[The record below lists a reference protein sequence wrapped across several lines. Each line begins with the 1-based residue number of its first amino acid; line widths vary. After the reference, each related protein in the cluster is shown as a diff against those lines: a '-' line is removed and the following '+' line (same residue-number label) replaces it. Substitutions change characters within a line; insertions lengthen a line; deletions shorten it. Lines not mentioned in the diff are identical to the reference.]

1 MLPPLMIAV
10 APNGARKTK
19 RDHPALPTSAQELAA
34 TARECREAGA
44 CMIHLH
50 VRDKKNGHTLDPI
63 LYEEAIRAIRNE
75 VKDGL
80 ILQITTEAV
89 GIYNAG
95 EQIEVVKAVRPEA
108 ASIAL
113 REFCPDASYEKAA
126 GEFFEWMYKERIA
139 PQYILYDL
147 EDLERFKIYCQKGL
161 VPGHNHS
168 ILLVLGRY
176 TREQQSDPKDL
187 DPLLKGI
194 PKDSN
199 WWLCAFG
206 KNESTCMSK
215 VAELG
220 GHCRVG
226 FENNL
231 YQSTGE
237 IAKDNST
244 SVKAINTIAV
254 RKKRPIANAERAREI
269 MGFR

>member
-19 RDHPALPTSAQELAA
+19 QDHPALPTSAQELAA

-113 REFCPDASYEKAA
+113 REFCPA
-126 GEFFEWMYKERIA
+126 
-139 PQYILYDL
+139 
-147 EDLERFKIYCQKGL
+147 
-161 VPGHNHS
+161 
-168 ILLVLGRY
+168 
-176 TREQQSDPKDL
+176 
-187 DPLLKGI
+187 
-194 PKDSN
+194 
-199 WWLCAFG
+199 
-206 KNESTCMSK
+206 
-215 VAELG
+215 
-220 GHCRVG
+220 RVG
-226 FENNL
+226 
-231 YQSTGE
+231 
-237 IAKDNST
+237 
-244 SVKAINTIAV
+244 
-254 RKKRPIANAERAREI
+254 
-269 MGFR
+269 

>member
-19 RDHPALPTSAQELAA
+19 QDHPALPTSAQELAA

-63 LYEEAIRAIRNE
+63 LYEEAIRAIRKE

-113 REFCPDASYEKAA
+113 REFCPDASYEKRLANFLS
-126 GEFFEWMYKERIA
+126 GCIRKELRHST
-139 PQYILYDL
+139 YSMTLKTWRDL
-147 EDLERFKIYCQKGL
+147 K
-161 VPGHNHS
+161 
-168 ILLVLGRY
+168 
-176 TREQQSDPKDL
+176 
-187 DPLLKGI
+187 
-194 PKDSN
+194 
-199 WWLCAFG
+199 
-206 KNESTCMSK
+206 ST
-215 VAELG
+215 
-220 GHCRVG
+220 
-226 FENNL
+226 
-231 YQSTGE
+231 
-237 IAKDNST
+237 AK
-244 SVKAINTIAV
+244 KA
-254 RKKRPIANAERAREI
+254 
-269 MGFR
+269 